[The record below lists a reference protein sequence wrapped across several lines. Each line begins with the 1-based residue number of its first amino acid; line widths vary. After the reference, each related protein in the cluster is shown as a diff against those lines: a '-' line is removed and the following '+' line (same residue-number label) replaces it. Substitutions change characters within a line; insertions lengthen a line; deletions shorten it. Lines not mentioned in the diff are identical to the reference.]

1 MMTTDTYFLY
11 LLLASNAALLAIACL
26 AMYRFERRCRRMEN
40 FWSSPTGTAISDL
53 GDDDVRKQME
63 ATHRLEQQLGQL
75 QRAVKV
81 MEIKAPKQHAPV
93 ERTLPIENA
102 IRMAR
107 SGASVEELKRSCGLN
122 NGEAQLMQKLHGRS
136 PLAAAAP

>member
-1 MMTTDTYFLY
+1 MMMTDTYYLY
-11 LLLASNAALLAIACL
+11 LLFTSNAVLLAIACL
-26 AMYRFERRCRRMEN
+26 AVCRFERRCRRIES
-40 FWSSPTGTAISDL
+40 FWSSPTGTAVSEL
-53 GDDDVRKQME
+53 GDEDVRKQIE
-63 ATHRLEQQLGQL
+63 ATQKLEHQLGQL

-81 MEIKAPKQHAPV
+81 MEQKTPKQPAPA

-122 NGEAQLMQKLHGRS
+122 NGEARLMQKLHGQPRM
-136 PLAAAAP
+136 AAAG